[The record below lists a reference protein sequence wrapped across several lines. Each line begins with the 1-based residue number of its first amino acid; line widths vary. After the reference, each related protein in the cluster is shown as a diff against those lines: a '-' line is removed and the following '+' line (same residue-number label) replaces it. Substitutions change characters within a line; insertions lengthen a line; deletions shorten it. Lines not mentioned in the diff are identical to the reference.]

1 MQADARGRRRRSGSG
16 VRLFYQPT
24 LLVLGAI
31 SVLVM
36 GYTVF
41 LVLHRISLLQPDRD
55 RFVGF
60 GNLVDMLG
68 DGRAWNAA
76 ANTLIYVVA
85 ASGIELAAGVGIA
98 LFLNR
103 DFPGRRLVR
112 TLLLIPL
119 IMTPVVAGLIW
130 RIFYDPNSGIANYLL
145 SLIGF
150 SDGVDWLGDPH
161 LALASLILVDVWQW
175 TPFVIVIVMAAL
187 ESMAREPI
195 EAAMIDGA
203 NRWQMT
209 RYVILP
215 LVRDAILVAA
225 TLRLID
231 SVKVFDIIYVMTR
244 GGPALSTETLNMY
257 SYLTAFNNFSLGYAA
272 TIALVLTIL
281 VNVGLVVVWRLATG
295 RAREA

>member
-1 MQADARGRRRRSGSG
+1 MQADARVRRRRAGPG
-16 VRLFYQPT
+16 IRLFYQPT

-31 SVLVM
+31 SVLVT
-36 GYTVF
+36 GYTVY
-41 LVLHRISLLQPDRD
+41 LVLHRISLLQPDGD

-60 GNLVDMLG
+60 GNLADMLR
-68 DGRAWNAA
+68 DSRAWNAT
-76 ANTLIYVVA
+76 ANTLIYVVC
-85 ASGIELAAGVGIA
+85 ASGIELAAGTGIA

-103 DFPGRRLVR
+103 DFPGRHIVR

-145 SLIGF
+145 SLVGF
-150 SDGVDWLGDPH
+150 PDGVDWLGDPH
-161 LALASLILVDVWQW
+161 IALASLILVDVWQW

-187 ESMAREPI
+187 ESMEREPI

-215 LVRDAILVAA
+215 MVRDAILVAA

-257 SYLTAFNNFSLGYAA
+257 SYLTAFNYFSLGYAG

-281 VNVGLVVVWRLATG
+281 VNVGLVIVYRLATG
-295 RAREA
+295 RMRQA

>member
-1 MQADARGRRRRSGSG
+1 MQVDARVKRRRAGSG

-36 GYTVF
+36 GYTIF
-41 LVLHRISLLQPDRD
+41 LVLHRISLLDPWGD

-60 GNLVDMLG
+60 GNLLALLQ
-68 DGRAWNAA
+68 DGRAWNATA
-76 ANTLIYVVA
+76 DTLIYVVS
-85 ASGIELAAGVGIA
+85 ASGIELVAGVAIA

-103 DFPGRRLVR
+103 DFPGRRVVR

-150 SDGVDWLGDPH
+150 PDGVDWLGDPH
-161 LALASLILVDVWQW
+161 LAMASLILVDVWQW

-257 SYLTAFNNFSLGYAA
+257 SYLTAFNNFSLGYAG

-295 RAREA
+295 RLREA